1 MQRTSHRSQQFK
13 ESVIREM
20 TRVAR
25 SVGAV
30 NLSQGLPDLPA
41 PDEIKEAAIAAIR
54 ADINQYAITWGSPNL
69 RNALAAHYAK
79 RYDMQVDPEKNIVVC
94 CGATE
99 CMIAT
104 LLAICDPGDEV
115 IIFEPYYE
123 NYGPDS
129 WLSGATPRFVSMRP
143 TPERDPATGEQR
155 LAWAADLDQLRAA
168 FNVRTKAIIVNTPHN
183 PTGHVFTRDELQ
195 LIADLCIQHDVIA
208 VTDEIYEF
216 IIYGAHVHNV
226 LATFP
231 GMAGRTVTI
240 SGMSKT
246 FSVTGWRLGYCI
258 APDDITNAIRKVH
271 DFLTVG
277 APAPL
282 QEAAAVA
289 LGLPDSYYT
298 GLKRMYTGKR
308 DYLLDVLTEAGFDPI
323 VPDGAYYIMANI
335 APLKRPGED
344 GTDFAM
350 RLAREGGVATVP
362 GTTFYWN
369 PVDGDNF
376 TRLAF
381 CKQDATLRAGAEKL
395 LKFGNL

>member
-1 MQRTSHRSQQFK
+1 MERTSHRSQQFK

-41 PDEIKEAAIAAIR
+41 PDEVKEAAVAAIR

-69 RNALAAHYAK
+69 RTALATHYHK
-79 RYDMQVDPEKNIVVC
+79 RYGMKVDPETNIVVC

-104 LLAICDPGDEV
+104 LMAICNPGDEV

-129 WLSGATPRFVSMRP
+129 WLSGATPRFVSLRP
-143 TPERDPATGEQR
+143 QPARDPHTGSMQT
-155 LAWAADLDQLRAA
+155 AWVVDLDQLRAA
-168 FNVRTKAIIVNTPHN
+168 FNERTKAIIVNTPHN
-183 PTGHVFTRDELQ
+183 PTGHVFTRAELQ
-195 LIADLCIQHDVIA
+195 LIADLCIEHDVIA

-216 IIYGAHVHNV
+216 IIYGDHQHHV

-231 GMAGRTVTI
+231 GMADRTVTI

-246 FSVTGWRLGYCI
+246 FSVTGWRLGTCI
-258 APDDITNAIRKVH
+258 APADITNAIRKVH

-282 QEAAAVA
+282 QEAAAVG
-289 LGLPDSYYT
+289 LGLPDSYFI
-298 GLKRMYTGKR
+298 GLKAMYTKKR
-308 DYLLDVLTEAGFDPI
+308 DYMMDVLSESGFDPI
-323 VPDGAYYIMANI
+323 APDGAYYIMANI
-335 APLKRPGED
+335 GPLKRAEEN
-344 GTDFAM
+344 GTEFAM

-362 GTTFYWN
+362 GTTFFWN
-369 PVDGDNF
+369 PADGDNL
-376 TRLAF
+376 TRFAY
-381 CKQDATLRAGAEKL
+381 CKQDATLQAGAEKL
-395 LKFGNL
+395 LRFR